1 MTDNE
6 FKGDGPKTSPSY
18 AGYQQKP
25 DVTRAAGTTETGGA
39 STANSAGRDAQ
50 KPETDL
56 RQKAKEDMASVRSMA
71 KEEISGVY
79 HSAEEAAE
87 RQKGYAADRVSG
99 IASAMQKTGSE
110 LENQEQPEIGRM
122 TRQMGENVGRFAD
135 DLQGK
140 SLSEIAAMAED
151 FGRRQPLA
159 FLGIAAIAGLAA
171 SRFVGASASRQSPM
185 TSRQSASR
193 QAGAHGPA
201 SPMSGGG
208 RDPATPGTRPITP
221 APATAPSTSP
231 KTAAPTAGGSHG

>member
-25 DVTRAAGTTETGGA
+25 DVTRAADTGGA
-39 STANSAGRDAQ
+39 DTPTGTAPP
-50 KPETDL
+50 KPQVDL
-56 RQKAKEDMASVRSMA
+56 RQKAKEDMAAMRSTA
-71 KEEISGVY
+71 KDEISGVY
-79 HSAEEAAE
+79 HSAEDAAE
-87 RQKGYAADRVSG
+87 RQKGYAADRVAG
-99 IASAMQKTGSE
+99 IASAMQKAGSE
-110 LENQEQPEIGRM
+110 LESQEQPEIGRM
-122 TRQMGENVGRFAD
+122 TRQLGDSVGRFAD

-185 TSRQSASR
+185 ASR
-193 QAGAHGPA
+193 QAGARQPA
-201 SPMSGGG
+201 SSMGGGG
-208 RDPATPGTRPITP
+208 RDPSATGTRPITP
-221 APATAPSTSP
+221 APATAPTTSP

>member
-1 MTDNE
+1 MSDNE

-25 DVTRAAGTTETGGA
+25 DVTADTGGTDSPAGTA
-39 STANSAGRDAQ
+39 PP
-50 KPETDL
+50 KPQVDL
-56 RQKAKEDMASVRSMA
+56 RQKAKEDMAAMRA
-71 KEEISGVY
+71 TAREEMSGVY

-87 RQKGYAADRVSG
+87 RQKGYAADRVAG
-99 IASAMQKTGSE
+99 IASAMQKAGSE

-122 TRQMGENVGRFAD
+122 TRQVGESVSRFAD
-135 DLQGK
+135 DLQGR

-185 TSRQSASR
+185 TSRQAGVR
-193 QAGAHGPA
+193 QSESSIGN
-201 SPMSGGG
+201 GG
-208 RDPATPGTRPITP
+208 RDPSTTGTRPITP
-221 APATAPSTSP
+221 ASATAPTTSP

>member
-1 MTDNE
+1 MTDND
-6 FKGDGPKTSPSY
+6 FKGDGPKTSPY

-39 STANSAGRDAQ
+39 STANPARSDAQ
-50 KPETDL
+50 KPEIDL
-56 RQKAKEDMASVRSMA
+56 RQKAKEDVASVRSMA

-79 HSAEEAAE
+79 HSAGEAAE
-87 RQKGYAADRVSG
+87 RQKGYAADRVAG
-99 IASAMQKTGSE
+99 IASAMQKAGSE
-110 LENQEQPEIGRM
+110 LESEEQPEIGRM

-185 TSRQSASR
+185 PSR
-193 QAGAHGPA
+193 QAGSHGSA
-201 SPMSGGG
+201 SSMSDGG
-208 RDPATPGTRPITP
+208 RDPATHGTRPITP
-221 APATAPSTSP
+221 APATAPATSP
-231 KTAAPTAGGSHG
+231 KTAAPAAGGSHG